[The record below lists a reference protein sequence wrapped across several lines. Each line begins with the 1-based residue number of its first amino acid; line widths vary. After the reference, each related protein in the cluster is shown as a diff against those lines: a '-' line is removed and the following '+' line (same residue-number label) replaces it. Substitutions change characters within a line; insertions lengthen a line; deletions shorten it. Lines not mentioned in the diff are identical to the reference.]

1 MAQSG
6 STNRLGPGQSSL
18 GQDVHLC
25 ASCATIA
32 HSPEIRLTCI
42 NAHPS
47 LLLLLFPLCFL
58 SLYLFVL
65 SPTFCVDASLVTFFG
80 LTNNQTGQQ
89 LHKTDVNQS
98 GEIDV
103 KDFELAIEVSA
114 GAGRM
119 RRGVIG
125 AETGAEIKTKT
136 KTNVGR
142 NACNEIQQMP
152 LINMQSD
159 DVYRPEAESL
169 KTTTKASA
177 TTTKV
182 TTEVRITTMETNCNN
197 VPWHFFGTG
206 VDFAWNSRAN
216 AECLLAFRVAC
227 IADKILCK
235 REVI

>member
-1 MAQSG
+1 M
-6 STNRLGPGQSSL
+6 
-18 GQDVHLC
+18 
-25 ASCATIA
+25 
-32 HSPEIRLTCI
+32 
-42 NAHPS
+42 
-47 LLLLLFPLCFL
+47 
-58 SLYLFVL
+58 
-65 SPTFCVDASLVTFFG
+65 
-80 LTNNQTGQQ
+80 
-89 LHKTDVNQS
+89 NQS

-119 RRGVIG
+119 SRGIMG

-169 KTTTKASA
+169 KTTTKARA

-197 VPWHFFGTG
+197 VP
-206 VDFAWNSRAN
+206 
-216 AECLLAFRVAC
+216 
-227 IADKILCK
+227 
-235 REVI
+235 